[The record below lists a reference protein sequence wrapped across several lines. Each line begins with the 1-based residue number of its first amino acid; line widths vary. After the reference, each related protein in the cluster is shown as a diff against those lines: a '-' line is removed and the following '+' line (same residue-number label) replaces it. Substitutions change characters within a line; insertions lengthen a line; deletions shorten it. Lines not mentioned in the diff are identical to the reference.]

1 MFFSLRV
8 QFSAHALSHSIM
20 LMNTVA
26 MMLKHHMHHSD
37 ENACRSI
44 NMLFVAESRHVYIK
58 CVHSSR
64 EMICLEV
71 QNTSP
76 VLCILTNLVQIEDT
90 QVKHSHNKYFDS
102 ILFEILSLFYIF
114 NENNWVT

>member
-37 ENACRSI
+37 ENAWSI
-44 NMLFVAESRHVYIK
+44 TMLFVAESRHMYIK